1 MDKLHSELRLMLG
14 ERVFLRPDREEKGL
28 FVTDFPRRFPSEAE
42 KTASLLRERGFT
54 LVCCGQCGDM
64 WRIDMT
70 RARYLAM
77 LADVQAAEDISRT
90 DENMG
95 LLYLA
100 GLFDK
105 NDSENLDA
113 ARMLLHANGKKQAD
127 KVQLQRRL
135 GEMYA
140 YILRTGGEK
149 PGKGCAGLICHLLKG
164 KNA

>member
-14 ERVFLRPDREEKGL
+14 ERVFLRPDREEKAL

-77 LADVQAAEDISRT
+77 LADVQEAED
-90 DENMG
+90 
-95 LLYLA
+95 A
-100 GLFDK
+100 VQ
-105 NDSENLDA
+105 DA
-113 ARMLLHANGKKQAD
+113 FVRCLEKKPTF
-127 KVQLQRRL
+127 L
-135 GEMYA
+135 
-140 YILRTGGEK
+140 
-149 PGKGCAGLICHLLKG
+149 
-164 KNA
+164 